1 MRRTITLLAATTALV
16 AGITG
21 SASAATLYT
30 TSAHTTPVAVGATFY
45 IATNPTGSTYYT
57 YTSTNALSGL
67 CQQVRLGF
75 TVVQNSGGVFKAN
88 ALGSIGS
95 QGSQYTACSIGWTGV
110 NPVGALQISGSA
122 ITVGTNKAW
131 LGTTLTGQQVAG
143 GGTIYNTSFP
153 SATGNPPVHGVW
165 AQQPTTGGAPFSV
178 VLNHAPTGSAVSWFN
193 NVSVTYTVWS
203 DPVSTAYSLG

>member
-1 MRRTITLLAATTALV
+1 MRRTITLLAATAALA

-45 IATNPTGSTYYT
+45 IATNPSGSTYYT
-57 YTSTNALSGL
+57 YTSTNAFASL
-67 CQQVRLGF
+67 CQQVRLRF

-88 ALGSIGS
+88 ALGSSGP
-95 QGSQYTACSIGWTGV
+95 QDGYNTCSIGWTAV

-131 LGTTLTGQQVAG
+131 LSTTLSGQQVAS
-143 GGTIYNTSFP
+143 GTNYNTSFP
-153 SATGNPPVHGVW
+153 SATGNPPAHGVW
-165 AQQPTTGGAPFSV
+165 AQQPTTGGAPLSV
-178 VLNHAPTGSAVSWFN
+178 VLDHASTGSAVSWFN
-193 NVSVTYTVWS
+193 NVSVTYTIWA
-203 DPVSTAYSLG
+203 DPVATAYSLG